1 MTCHVS
7 DTCTQIKCCVNVEAI
22 DRTFS
27 IVVDIDSCAFVLRFL
42 IEKLEYITPLLGY
55 SWGKEESIWMNGIV
69 KLE

>member
-7 DTCTQIKCCVNVEAI
+7 DTCTQIECCVNAEAI

-27 IVVDIDSCAFVLRFL
+27 IVVDIDSCAFVFRIL
-42 IEKLEYITPLLGY
+42 IEKLEYKSSLLGY
-55 SWGKEESIWMNGIV
+55 NWGEEESIWMNGIV